1 MKVFEYG
8 CKHWSAFDDQ
18 VLRELHEERRPV
30 KDIARSMYR
39 TAEAIRHRKKHLGLH
54 RILRDDNANLV
65 RRANNE
71 RRRAMRCGE

>member
-8 CKHWSAFDDQ
+8 CKPWSASDDQ

-54 RILRDDNANLV
+54 RILRDDNANIE
-65 RRANNE
+65 RRVKNKI
-71 RRRAMRCGE
+71 RRAMRCGE